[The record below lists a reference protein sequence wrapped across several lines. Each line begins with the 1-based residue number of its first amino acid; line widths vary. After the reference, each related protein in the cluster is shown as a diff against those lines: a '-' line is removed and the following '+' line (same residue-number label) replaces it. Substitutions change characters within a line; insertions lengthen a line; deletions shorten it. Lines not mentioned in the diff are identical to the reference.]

1 MNTAPFV
8 TTRRPLSRRTFL
20 KGAGVAL
27 SLPMLDSMLSPFA
40 RAAQASSP
48 LAPNAKPRRMLSIC
62 QNLGVLPDLFFPTGA
77 GRDYVASPYLELL
90 KDHRKDFT
98 VMTGVSHPGV
108 DGSHTSDICFL
119 TGAPHPGSSSFR
131 NTISL
136 DQYIAE
142 RIGILTRFP
151 SLTLAVNTRQRSL
164 SYTGTGVAIPPE
176 DKASEVFKQLFL
188 QGTPEQI
195 EAQVRQLDTGRSIL
209 DAVSDHA
216 KELQRKGGAR
226 DRERLDQYFTSVR
239 DLENRLRVSR
249 GWEEK
254 PKPVVKEPAPVDP
267 ATPAA
272 YLEKTKI
279 MYDLAR
285 LSFETDSTRAITLM
299 LDSVGSP
306 ALDLPGGGTLS
317 DGYHNLS
324 HHGRS
329 EDKRGQLRA
338 LDEAHMKLLSG
349 LFTSLKAV
357 REGEESL
364 LDRTMVYFGSNL
376 GDANK
381 HVTTNVP
388 AILAGGGFKHGQ
400 HLVFDTEKNY
410 PLSNMFVSMLQRMGI
425 ESDKFATS
433 TGTMRGLDLV

>member
-1 MNTAPFV
+1 
-8 TTRRPLSRRTFL
+8 
-20 KGAGVAL
+20 
-27 SLPMLDSMLSPFA
+27 
-40 RAAQASSP
+40 
-48 LAPNAKPRRMLSIC
+48 
-62 QNLGVLPDLFFPTGA
+62 
-77 GRDYVASPYLELL
+77 
-90 KDHRKDFT
+90 
-98 VMTGVSHPGV
+98 
-108 DGSHTSDICFL
+108 
-119 TGAPHPGSSSFR
+119 
-131 NTISL
+131 
-136 DQYIAE
+136 
-142 RIGILTRFP
+142 
-151 SLTLAVNTRQRSL
+151 
-164 SYTGTGVAIPPE
+164 
-176 DKASEVFKQLFL
+176 
-188 QGTPEQI
+188 
-195 EAQVRQLDTGRSIL
+195 
-209 DAVSDHA
+209 
-216 KELQRKGGAR
+216 
-226 DRERLDQYFTSVR
+226 VR

-272 YLEKTKI
+272 YMEKTKI

-299 LDSVGSP
+299 LDSVDSP
-306 ALDLPGGGTLS
+306 ALDLPGATMT

-357 REGEESL
+357 REGEETL

-388 AILAGGGFKHGQ
+388 AILAGGGFRHGQ

-433 TGTMRGLDLV
+433 TGTMRGLDVVA